1 MGVNSTTNDLYL
13 KMKSECMICPN
24 CSKESPPNATFCPF
38 CGTSLT
44 AEITP
49 PTQPSNS
56 SVPTTNKEV
65 EVPISFQIQTAA
77 IPFHENAS
85 RTELFVRIVWNFLIG
100 LISLLYAIGF
110 GIIILAY
117 GIVAGI
123 LNIVNFFII
132 LITGKRWKTAFIW
145 QAKFIEK
152 YMIYYIRLYN
162 YTTRRAP
169 YFGLMIE
176 QRPSLDMEP
185 EASKT
190 SGGSPA

>member
-1 MGVNSTTNDLYL
+1 MNS
-13 KMKSECMICPN
+13 KSMICPN
-24 CSKESPPNATFCPF
+24 CKQDVSPNAAFCSF

-56 SVPTTNKEV
+56 SAPTTNTV
-65 EVPISFQIQTAA
+65 AEVPISFQIQTAA

-123 LNIVNFFII
+123 LNIINFFII
-132 LITGKRWKTAFIW
+132 LITGKRWKTRFV
-145 QAKFIEK
+145 KNGRTNKDRFTFCFS
-152 YMIYYIRLYN
+152 Y
-162 YTTRRAP
+162 
-169 YFGLMIE
+169 
-176 QRPSLDMEP
+176 S
-185 EASKT
+185 AS
-190 SGGSPA
+190 SVYDY